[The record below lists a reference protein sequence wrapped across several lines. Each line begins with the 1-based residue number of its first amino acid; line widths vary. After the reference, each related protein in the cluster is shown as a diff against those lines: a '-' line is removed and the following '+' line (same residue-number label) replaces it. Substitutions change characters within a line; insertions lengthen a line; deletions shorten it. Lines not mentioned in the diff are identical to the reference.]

1 VKAAILDAISQSRAG
16 YGELRLRRVWS
27 TTVLV
32 RGRTVE
38 VAGSGVE
45 TGGLARCCSP
55 GTGWGAV
62 GFSGT
67 ERLEAQ
73 LRRAHELS
81 LAAGSRQPVG
91 LAPIPIHQLEQAD
104 PPPDDPREVLLSEKR
119 QRAESLAAELYATDR
134 RVSAARVLWRD
145 EVIETWLAT
154 SEGTWIHDLRPSASL
169 AVLVVAEEAGNVERA
184 LGSLGVRGGWSS
196 LGGIAGLIER
206 VVGTAV
212 QQLHARPVRPGRYAV
227 VLDPAAAG
235 ALMHRAVAHLAR
247 PALPGS
253 DPDVLPMGTR
263 VGPPC
268 LTVGDDPGA
277 EGLRASSTCDDEGAP
292 ARRSVIVQNGVVL
305 GHLHNRETAAASGH
319 APTGHARAGSLR
331 GAPHPRASN
340 TYLAPGEGSLDDL
353 LSGIRVGVYL
363 SDVLSCE
370 GAGDDFALR
379 GATGRMIRE
388 GRLAEPVKGVQIGGE
403 LLALLGR
410 VDAVAADFAW
420 DSGGGRCRDGAAGV
434 VPVTTGAPHLRL
446 VDVAVGPGGA

>member
-1 VKAAILDAISQSRAG
+1 MKAPILDAISQSRAG
-16 YGELRLRRVWS
+16 YSELRLRRVWS

-38 VAGSGVE
+38 VAGAGVE

-62 GFSGT
+62 GFSGA
-67 ERLEAQ
+67 ERLDAQ

-81 LAAGSRQPVG
+81 LAASSRQPVS
-91 LAPIPIHQLEQAD
+91 LAPIPIRQLELAD
-104 PPPDDPREVLLSEKR
+104 PLPDDPREVGLPEKR
-119 QRAESLAAELYATDR
+119 QRAESLAAELYAADR
-134 RVSAARVLWRD
+134 RVSAVRVLCRD
-145 EVIETWLAT
+145 EVTETWLAT
-154 SEGTWIHDLRPSASL
+154 SEGTWIHEVRPAVSV

-184 LGSLGVRGGWSS
+184 LGSLGARGGWSA
-196 LGGIAGLIER
+196 IAGTER
-206 VVGTAV
+206 LRESVVESAV
-212 QQLHARPVRPGRYAV
+212 EQLHARPVRPGRYLV
-227 VLDPAAAG
+227 VLDPGAAG

-247 PALPGS
+247 PALPGA

-268 LTVGDDPGA
+268 LTVGDDPCA
-277 EGLRASSTCDDEGAP
+277 EGLRASSVCDDEGTL
-292 ARRSVIVQNGVVL
+292 ARRSVIIQNGVVL

-340 TYLAPGEGSLDDL
+340 TYLAPGEGSLEDL
-353 LSGIRVGVYL
+353 LEGVRVGVYL
-363 SDVLSCE
+363 SEVLSCE
-370 GAGDDFALR
+370 GAGDQFAVR
-379 GATGRMIRE
+379 GARGRMIRE

-420 DSGGGRCRDGAAGV
+420 DSGGARCRDGAAGV

-446 VDVAVGPGGA
+446 VDVAVGQGSA

>member
-1 VKAAILDAISQSRAG
+1 MKAPLLDAIAQSRAG
-16 YGELRLRRVWS
+16 YSEIRLRRVWS

-38 VAGSGVE
+38 LAGTGVE

-67 ERLEAQ
+67 GRLDAQ
-73 LRRAHELS
+73 LRRAHELA
-81 LAAGSRQPVG
+81 LAAASRQPVG
-91 LAPIPIHQLEQAD
+91 LAPIPIRQLELAD
-104 PPPDDPREVLLSEKR
+104 PFPDDPREVGLPEKR
-119 QRAESLAAELYATDR
+119 QRAESLAAQLYAADR
-134 RVSAARVLWRD
+134 RVSGVRVLCRD

-154 SEGTWIHDLRPSASL
+154 SEGTWIHEVRP
-169 AVLVVAEEAGNVERA
+169 AVSVALLVVAEEAGNVERS
-184 LGSLGVRGGWSS
+184 LGSLSARGGWSA
-196 LGGIAGLIER
+196 LAGTDPLVER
-206 VVGTAV
+206 VVEGGV
-212 QQLHARPVRPGRYAV
+212 EQLHARPVRPGRYVA

-235 ALMHRAVAHLAR
+235 ALMHRAVAHIAR
-247 PALPGS
+247 PALPGA
-253 DPDVLPMGTR
+253 DADVLPMGTR

-277 EGLRASSTCDDEGAP
+277 EGLRASVVCDDEGTL

-305 GHLHNRETAAASGH
+305 GHLHSRETAAASSQ

-340 TYLAPGEGSLDDL
+340 TYLAPGEGALDDL
-353 LSGIRVGVYL
+353 LEGIRAGVYL
-363 SDVLSCE
+363 SDVLCCE

-379 GATGRMIRE
+379 AARARMIRD
-388 GRLAEPVKGVQIGGE
+388 GKLAEPVKGVQIGGE

-410 VDAVAADFAW
+410 VDAVAADFVW
-420 DSGGGRCRDGAAGV
+420 DSGAARCRDGAAGV
-434 VPVTTGAPHLRL
+434 VPVGTGAPHLRM
-446 VDVAVGPGGA
+446 VDVGVGEGGA